1 MIGTAGTLDVEH
13 NRQAS
18 CQRISPRGRGTTW
31 DAIRETEIFFEIAT
45 AYAELQ
51 AQQQDQREQD
61 RTQTRAT

>member
-1 MIGTAGTLDVEH
+1 M
-13 NRQAS
+13 
-18 CQRISPRGRGTTW
+18 TW
-31 DAIRETEIFFEIAT
+31 DAIRETEKFFEIAT